1 MNEEAK
7 QKNKFTLPQSPR
19 GTNDILP
26 EQAETFRFVE
36 NAFEKICGLYGYKE
50 IRTPLFEET
59 ELFTR
64 SLGEA
69 TEVVEKQMYTFPD
82 KAGRSLTLRPEGTA
96 PVVRSV
102 LQHNL
107 HKKYPLPLK
116 LFYYGPMFRYERPQ
130 AGRERQFHQAG
141 AEVIGEAD
149 PFADVEVMQLTLQF
163 LQECGIKNCEL
174 HINSLGCEKENCR
187 PEFKRALREFLS
199 AKLPSLCGECQSR
212 AEKNLL
218 RVLDCKN
225 PECRKHFEGIP
236 EITSFLCGECGAHF
250 QCVKESLSS
259 CSIPYAVNAKLVRG
273 LDYYTQTVF
282 EVVSSSLGAQDALG
296 GGGRYNSLFES
307 FGGQPIAA
315 FGMACGIERI
325 VLVIREQGAGSKGQ
339 GKKIFVAFVSPEQKQ
354 KALEIATA
362 LRNENIQTL
371 MELKTAGLG
380 AQLKKAAKEESSY
393 CVIVGEEEL
402 KNGKALLKNLLTQ
415 TQEEITLEKLSETI
429 KEKLNA

>member
-1 MNEEAK
+1 ME
-7 QKNKFTLPQSPR
+7 QKSKFVLPQSPR
-19 GTNDILP
+19 GTHDILP
-26 EQAETFRFVE
+26 EDAEIFRFVE
-36 NAFEKICGLYGYKE
+36 NMFEKICGLYGYKE

-69 TEVVEKQMYTFPD
+69 TEVVEKQMYTFLD

-102 LQHNL
+102 LQNNL

-116 LFYYGPMFRYERPQ
+116 LYYHGPMFRYERPQ

-141 AEVIGEAD
+141 VEVVGEGD
-149 PFADVEVMQLTLQF
+149 SFVDVEVIRLTLHF
-163 LQECGIKNCEL
+163 LGACGIENCEL

-187 PEFKRALREFLS
+187 PKFKNMLRDFLS
-199 AKLPSLCGECQSR
+199 AKLPSLCGECQGR

-236 EITSFLCGECGAHF
+236 EITCFLCGECGAHF
-250 QCVKESLSS
+250 QRVQESLNA
-259 CSIPYAVNAKLVRG
+259 CSMPYVVNTKLVRG

-282 EVVSSSLGAQDALG
+282 EVVSMSLGAQNALG
-296 GGGRYNSLFES
+296 GGGRYNTLFET
-307 FGGQPIAA
+307 FAGQPLSAC
-315 FGMACGIERI
+315 GMACGIERI
-325 VLVIREQGAGSKGQ
+325 VLALKDQRPTTKDQRPKV
-339 GKKIFVAFVSPEQKQ
+339 FVAYVSPAEKQ
-354 KALEIATA
+354 KALELAFA
-362 LRNENIQTL
+362 LRAEDIETL

-380 AQLKKAAKEESSY
+380 AQLKKAAKEEASY
-393 CVIVGEEEL
+393 CIIVGEEEL
-402 KNGKALLKNLLTQ
+402 KKGNVNVKNLSAG
-415 TQEEITLEKLSETI
+415 TQEEIPMTTI
-429 KEKLNA
+429 ISYLKGKNHA

>member
-1 MNEEAK
+1 ME
-7 QKNKFTLPQSPR
+7 QKGKFVLPQSPR
-19 GTNDILP
+19 GTKDIFP
-26 EQAETFRFVE
+26 DDAVYFRRVE
-36 NAFEKICGLYGYKE
+36 GNFLTVCRLYGYKE

-64 SLGEA
+64 GLGEA

-149 PFADVEVMQLTLQF
+149 PFVDVEVMQLTLHF
-163 LQECGIKNCEL
+163 LKECGIEKCEL

-187 PEFKRALREFLS
+187 PRFKNTLRDFLN
-199 AKLPSLCGECQSR
+199 AKLPSLCGECQAR
-212 AEKNLL
+212 AGKNLL

-225 PECRKHFEGIP
+225 TECRKHFEGLP
-236 EITSFLCGECGAHF
+236 EITAFLCDDCGAHF
-250 QCVKESLSS
+250 QKVKESLTS
-259 CSIPYAVNAKLVRG
+259 CSIPYIMNAKLVRG

-282 EVVSSSLGAQDALG
+282 EVVSSSLGAQNALG
-296 GGGRYNSLFES
+296 GGGRYNTLFES
-307 FGGQPIAA
+307 FGGQPLPAC
-315 FGMACGIERI
+315 GMACGIERI
-325 VLVIREQGAGSKGQ
+325 VMLIREQGAGGGEQ
-339 GKKIFVAFVSPEQKQ
+339 RKKIFVAHVSPKEKQ
-354 KALEIATA
+354 KALEIASA
-362 LRNENIQTL
+362 LRNENITAL
-371 MELKTAGLG
+371 MELKTVSVG

-402 KNGKALLKNLLTQ
+402 KKGNVLLKNLSAG
-415 TQEEITLEKLSETI
+415 TQEEITLEKLLSAL